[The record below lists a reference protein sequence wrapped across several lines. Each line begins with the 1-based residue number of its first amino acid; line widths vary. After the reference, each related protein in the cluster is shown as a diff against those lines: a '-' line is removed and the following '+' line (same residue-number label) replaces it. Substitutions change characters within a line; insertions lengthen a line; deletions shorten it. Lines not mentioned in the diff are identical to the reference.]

1 MFLVALFTI
10 AKLWHQP
17 QCPSMD
23 EWKKKMYYIFT
34 MEYYSTTEKN
44 KIVICREMDETREHV
59 K

>member
-1 MFLVALFTI
+1 
-10 AKLWHQP
+10 
-17 QCPSMD
+17 MD

-34 MEYYSTTEKN
+34 MEYYSTTKKN